1 LIFITL
7 FAINC
12 HLLTFALKGMGVI
25 LMCPMHLVTV
35 K

>member
-1 LIFITL
+1 LILIIL

-12 HLLTFALKGMGVI
+12 HLLTFALKGMGLI
-25 LMCPMHLVTV
+25 LLCPMHLVIV